1 MVAGMRK
8 FNSVMP
14 LLSLHPMLVLSFPCP
29 HKELYAYTFTVMLL
43 TLPELAASAL
53 SLKLWIQFKDNCV
66 ERI

>member
-14 LLSLHPMLVLSFPCP
+14 LLSLHPMLVLSFPRP
-29 HKELYAYTFTVMLL
+29 HKELYACTFTVMLL
-43 TLPELAASAL
+43 TLPELAASTL